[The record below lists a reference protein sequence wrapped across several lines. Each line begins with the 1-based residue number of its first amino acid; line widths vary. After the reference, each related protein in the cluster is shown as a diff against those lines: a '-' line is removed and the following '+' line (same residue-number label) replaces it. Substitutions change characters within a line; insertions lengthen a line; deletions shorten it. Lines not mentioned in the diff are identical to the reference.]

1 VRRLYFV
8 AVLSLAAVGSVGAFA
23 ALSACSETL
32 APGTPVAEAG
42 LYADVTLTAQP
53 WLSNDGVFIDGHA
66 EANDLSLDCRT
77 VICQHNENTDLIAY
91 AGSIFLVHRT
101 ALSQTL
107 GPDSALHV
115 YESTDDG
122 ATFLE
127 TATIQAPTDR
137 DIRDPAFFIVNGE
150 LHLKALARLPSIDI
164 DSSTQQRDTGV
175 DTITMGMS
183 SNDGATWS
191 AMTPLAPDGWSFWRV
206 KQDPA
211 TGIFY
216 SAAYQDGDLSVSLF
230 SSTDGVTWT
239 QGAQVYGVSAD
250 TPLETELTF
259 MASANAMPDAAVAPA
274 PLLALVRMD
283 GTDADLSGD
292 TGPLR
297 TKVCWANA
305 PYATFDCPTELD
317 GVRLDGPVSFF
328 WNQRLFVVARKHLQ
342 NTGGK
347 KRTALYEITGALDA
361 GAGVTADAGGAITI
375 KEWGEIP
382 SAGDTSYAGV
392 VPLDATRV
400 LVSWYSG
407 DLIAD
412 QLWPYPAIF
421 SLSDIWKG
429 TIDLS
434 KLQ

>member
-1 VRRLYFV
+1 
-8 AVLSLAAVGSVGAFA
+8 VLSLAAVAATGAFI
-23 ALSACSETL
+23 ALSACTESVP
-32 APGTPVAEAG
+32 PGAAVAEAG
-42 LYADVTLTAQP
+42 LYADVTLTSEP
-53 WLSNDGVFIDGHA
+53 WLSNDAVFVDGHA
-66 EANDLSLDCRT
+66 EANDLGLDCRS
-77 VICQHNENTDLIAY
+77 VICQHNENTDLISF
-91 AGSIFLVHRT
+91 AGSIYLVHRT
-101 ALSQTL
+101 AISQTL
-107 GPDSALHV
+107 GPDSSLHV

-127 TATIQAPTDR
+127 TATLPAPVDR
-137 DIRDPAFFIVNGE
+137 DIRDPAFFIANGV
-150 LHLKALARLPSIDI
+150 LHLKALARLPSIGD
-164 DSSTQQRDTGV
+164 DASTQQRDTGV

-191 AMTPLAPDGWSFWRV
+191 AMNPIGPDGWSFWRV

-230 SSTDGVTWT
+230 SSTDGNTWT
-239 QGAQVYGVSAD
+239 EGAQIYGVSAD

-259 MASANAMPDAAVAPA
+259 MASANATPDAAVAPG

-283 GTDADLSGD
+283 GTDAELSGD
-292 TGPLR
+292 TGRLR
-297 TKVCWANA
+297 TKVCWANP

-328 WNQRLFVVARKHLQ
+328 WQQRLFVVARKHLQ

-347 KRTALYEITGALDA
+347 KRTALYEILGALDA
-361 GAGVTADAGGAITI
+361 GAGVTADAGGAVTI
-375 KEWGEIP
+375 KEWGELP

-412 QLWPYPAIF
+412 SYWPYPAIF
-421 SLSDIWKG
+421 QLSDIWKG

>member
-1 VRRLYFV
+1 VRRFYFASVLTLGAV
-8 AVLSLAAVGSVGAFA
+8 ASVAALAAI
-23 ALSACSETL
+23 SACSETL
-32 APGTPVAEAG
+32 APGQPVAEAG
-42 LYADVTLTAQP
+42 LYADVTVTTQP
-53 WLSNDGVFIDGHA
+53 WLSNAGVFVDGHA
-66 EANDLSLDCRT
+66 EALQLGLDCRT
-77 VICQHNENTDLIAY
+77 VICQHNENTDLIAF

-101 ALSQTL
+101 AISQTL

-127 TATIQAPTDR
+127 TATIPAPTDR
-137 DIRDPAFFIVNGE
+137 DIRDPAFFIANGV
-150 LHLKALARLPSIDI
+150 LHLKALARLPSLDN
-164 DSSTQQRDTGV
+164 DSGVQDRDTGV

-191 AMTPLAPDGWSFWRV
+191 AMNPIAPDGWSFWRV

-230 SSTDGVTWT
+230 SSMDGVTWT
-239 QGAQVYGVSAD
+239 QGAQIYGVSAD

-259 MASANAMPDAAVAPA
+259 MASATATPDASVAPG

-283 GTDADLSGD
+283 GTDSELSGD
-292 TGPLR
+292 TGRLR
-297 TKVCWANA
+297 TKVCWANP

-328 WNQRLFVVARKHLQ
+328 WQQRLFVVARKHLQ

-347 KRTALYEITGALDA
+347 KRTALYEILGALDA
-361 GAGVTADAGGAITI
+361 GAGVTPDAGGEITI

-412 QLWPYPAIF
+412 DLWPYPAIF
-421 SLSDIWKG
+421 NLSDIWKG
-429 TIDLS
+429 TVDLS

>member
-1 VRRLYFV
+1 
-8 AVLSLAAVGSVGAFA
+8 
-23 ALSACSETL
+23 
-32 APGTPVAEAG
+32 
-42 LYADVTLTAQP
+42 
-53 WLSNDGVFIDGHA
+53 
-66 EANDLSLDCRT
+66 
-77 VICQHNENTDLIAY
+77 
-91 AGSIFLVHRT
+91 
-101 ALSQTL
+101 
-107 GPDSALHV
+107 
-115 YESTDDG
+115 
-122 ATFLE
+122 
-127 TATIQAPTDR
+127 
-137 DIRDPAFFIVNGE
+137 
-150 LHLKALARLPSIDI
+150 LKALARIASIDV

-175 DTITMGMS
+175 DTITMDMS
-183 SNDGATWS
+183 SSDGATWS
-191 AMTPLAPDGWSFWRV
+191 EMTQIAPDGWSFWRV

-230 SSTDGVTWT
+230 SSTDGATWS

-259 MASANAMPDAAVAPA
+259 IASATATPDAAVTPA

-283 GTDADLSGD
+283 GTDEELSGD
-292 TGPLR
+292 MGRLR

-305 PYATFDCPTELD
+305 PYASFDCPTELD

-328 WNQRLFVVARKHLQ
+328 WQERLFVVARKHLQ
-342 NTGGK
+342 NTGGL
-347 KRTALYEITGALDA
+347 KRTSLYEIMGALDA
-361 GAGVTADAGGAITI
+361 GTGVTADAGGDIAI

-407 DLIAD
+407 DLVSD
-412 QLWPYPAIF
+412 SYWPYPAIF
-421 SLSDIWKG
+421 QLSDIWKG
-429 TIDLS
+429 TVDLS